1 MQKICIKE
9 VATHRKGCV
18 MRMRDEK
25 LKAAVLARGASL
37 VPSGPRLGL
46 LASVPVLVAAL
57 WACGG
62 GSGAPFDSLAPAEQS
77 DLAKA
82 PDLYGIDSSGVG
94 GDSGGDG
101 GAAGGAGD
109 GAPLGRAT
117 VTLTDAKGN
126 SVSGTTDANGKF
138 LLKYKTSVFKPPLVL
153 RVVDAGGNVLAS
165 ATDESAAAGKVHRIS
180 VNPLTDKITSDIL
193 QAAVTG
199 TDKVYDGSKVDSSK
213 LASAK
218 ANLLTSVSGAL
229 QTAGFAN
236 TSQFDAVKSVYSY
249 DGTGVDAVIESI
261 SHTRDPASGVTQ
273 LRAKLAAIQNNADG
287 TVVPT
292 LITAA
297 TPLASSA
304 VALPSN
310 PALTYSKLNAWVVE
324 LNRCLALA
332 PAARAADANCINN
345 TGERLVSNS
354 FKNSSM
360 DLAASY
366 SNLFSNADRSAVQGS
381 TASNPTVLYTARS
394 SGSSIDDV
402 AVVEMTI
409 NQPGTGPLAG
419 SLTTPIS
426 YTSTFVFRRD
436 DSLTRAVAGN
446 WILKGNQ
453 RSFNWSIE
461 PQYVRLTQANPA
473 RQANVADGKNSP
485 SFATAG
491 LRLNFSDSNFDPA
504 SATFKASGVYAVRL
518 TGPGLPSSGVVWA
531 PLNVT
536 GSTPL
541 RVLNKTGTI
550 PAPGTFA
557 TIPQRDFRMGAVTLS
572 GEPLAVWCGTCVYR
586 ADTPTGTDF
595 SKIQMAAQYQAEIYV
610 NGSSTPIIE
619 TARLTAPIQ
628 APSLII
634 STPMHDMSGNLA
646 TVTPPKAAT
655 SAVTAQWV
663 RVAGAPRIETAGN
676 YFIYNTARSWYAF
689 SANVP
694 DAYSVN
700 PTSTSVDITNGSAG
714 FPAAATTDYLEIDL
728 YGHLARAYYTQ
739 AFAYSP

>member
-18 MRMRDEK
+18 MKMRDEK
-25 LKAAVLARGASL
+25 LKAAVLARGVSL

-94 GDSGGDG
+94 GDSSGDG
-101 GAAGGAGD
+101 GAAGSAGD

-117 VTLTDAKGN
+117 VTLTDANGN

-165 ATDESAAAGKVHRIS
+165 ATDESAAAGKVH
-180 VNPLTDKITSDIL
+180 
-193 QAAVTG
+193 
-199 TDKVYDGSKVDSSK
+199 DGSKVDSSK

-218 ANLLTSVSGAL
+218 ANLLASVSGAL
-229 QTAGFAN
+229 QTAGFAT
-236 TSQFDAVKSVYSY
+236 TSRFDAVKSVYSY

-354 FKNSSM
+354 FKQNSM
-360 DLAASY
+360 YLAASY
-366 SNLFSNADRSAVQGS
+366 SNLFSNADRSAIQGS
-381 TASNPTVLYTARS
+381 TVSNPTVLFTTRT
-394 SGSSIDDV
+394 SGSSVDDA

-419 SLTTPIS
+419 SLTSPIA
-426 YTSTFVFRRD
+426 YTATFVFRRD
-436 DSLTRAVAGN
+436 DTLTRAVAGN

-453 RSFNWSIE
+453 RNFYWSIE
-461 PQYVRLTQANPA
+461 PQYVRATQANPA
-473 RQANVADGKNSP
+473 RKPNVDDGRNGPSYVNS
-485 SFATAG
+485 G
-491 LRLNFSDSNFDPA
+491 LRLNFSGAIFDPA

-518 TGPGLPSSGVVWA
+518 TGPGLPSNGVVWA
-531 PLNVT
+531 PGDTT
-536 GSTPL
+536 GTSVL

-550 PAPGTFA
+550 PSPGTLA
-557 TIPQRDFRMGAVTLS
+557 TVAQRDFRMGAVALN
-572 GEPLAVWCGTCVYR
+572 GDPLAVWCGTCVYK
-586 ADTPTGTDF
+586 ADTASGTDF
-595 SKIQMAAQYQAEIYV
+595 SKTQMAAQYQAEIYV
-610 NGSSTPIIE
+610 NGASTPVIE

-628 APSLII
+628 APSLVV

-646 TVTPPKAAT
+646 TVTTPKA
-655 SAVTAQWV
+655 SSTA
-663 RVAGAPRIETAGN
+663 
-676 YFIYNTARSWYAF
+676 
-689 SANVP
+689 
-694 DAYSVN
+694 
-700 PTSTSVDITNGSAG
+700 
-714 FPAAATTDYLEIDL
+714 
-728 YGHLARAYYTQ
+728 
-739 AFAYSP
+739 

>member
-1 MQKICIKE
+1 MK
-9 VATHRKGCV
+9 T
-18 MRMRDEK
+18 RDEK
-25 LKAAVLARGASL
+25 LKGVVAPQGATVVQAL
-37 VPSGPRLGL
+37 PRLGL
-46 LASVPVLVAAL
+46 LALAPAVAAVL

-62 GSGAPFDSLAPAEQS
+62 GSSGSLDPLAAAAQS

-82 PDLYGIDSSGVG
+82 PELYGIEDSGVG
-94 GDSGGDG
+94 GDGSGDG
-101 GAAGGAGD
+101 GAAGSAGD
-109 GAPLGRAT
+109 GAPLGRST

-126 SVSGTTDANGKF
+126 TVSGTTDANGKF
-138 LLKYKTSVFKPPLVL
+138 LLKYKTALFTPPLVL
-153 RVVDAGGNVLAS
+153 RVTDAGGNVLAS
-165 ATDESAAAGKVHRIS
+165 ATDESASTGKVHRIS

-193 QAAVTG
+193 QTAVTG
-199 TDKVYDGSKVDSSK
+199 TDKVYDGSKVDVSK

-218 ANLLTSVSGAL
+218 ANLLASVSTAL

-287 TVVPT
+287 TVVST

-310 PALTYSKLNAWVVE
+310 PALTFSKLNAWVVE

-366 SNLFSNADRSAVQGS
+366 SNLFSNSDRSAVQGS
-381 TASNPTVLYTARS
+381 TASNPVVLFTARS
-394 SGSSIDDV
+394 SGSSVDDV
-402 AVVEMTI
+402 AVVELTI

-426 YTSTFVFRRD
+426 YTTTFVFRRD
-436 DSLTRAVAGN
+436 DSLTRAVASN

-453 RSFNWSIE
+453 RNFNWGIE

-473 RQANVADGKNSP
+473 RQANVNDGKNSP

-550 PAPGTFA
+550 PSPGTFA
-557 TIPQRDFRMGAVTLS
+557 TVPQRDFRMGAVTLS

-610 NGSSTPIIE
+610 SGSSTPIIE

-628 APSLII
+628 APSLVT

-655 SAVTAQWV
+655 SVVTAQWV

-694 DAYSVN
+694 DALSIN
-700 PTSTSVDITNGSAG
+700 PTSTSVDITGGSSG

>member
-1 MQKICIKE
+1 MRSRIRQKRCFMK
-9 VATHRKGCV
+9 T
-18 MRMRDEK
+18 RDEE
-25 LKAAVLARGASL
+25 LKGAGPL
-37 VPSGPRLGL
+37 HGTAFGGRLPRLGL
-46 LASVPVLVAAL
+46 LASATVLAAVL
-57 WACGG
+57 SACGG
-62 GSGAPFDSLAPAEQS
+62 GSTASVDPLAPAEQS

-94 GDSGGDG
+94 GDGGGDG

-117 VTLTDAKGN
+117 VTLTDSQGN
-126 SVSGTTDANGKF
+126 TVSGTTDANGKF
-138 LLKYKTSVFKPPLVL
+138 LLKYKTSVFKPPMVL

-165 ATDESAAAGKVHRIS
+165 ATDESAATGKVHRIS

-193 QAAVTG
+193 QGAVTG
-199 TDKVYDGSKVDSSK
+199 TDKAYDGSKLDASK

-218 ANLLTSVSGAL
+218 ANLLASVSTAL
-229 QTAGFAN
+229 QTAGFGD
-236 TSQFDAVKSVYSY
+236 TSKFDAVKSVYAY
-249 DGTGVDAVIESI
+249 DGNGVDAVIESI
-261 SHTRDPASGVTQ
+261 SHTRDPGTGVTQ
-273 LRAKLAAIQNNADG
+273 LRAKLTGIQNNADG
-287 TVVPT
+287 TVVSN

-297 TPLASSA
+297 TPLPSSA

-366 SNLFSNADRSAVQGS
+366 SNLFSNTDRSAVQGS
-381 TASNPTVLYTARS
+381 TASNPVVLFTARS
-394 SGSSIDDV
+394 SGSNVDDI
-402 AVVEMTI
+402 AVVELTI

-419 SLTTPIS
+419 SSTTPIS

-436 DSLTRAVAGN
+436 DNLTRAVAGN

-453 RSFNWSIE
+453 RNFNWSIE
-461 PQYVRLTQANPA
+461 PEYFRSTQANPA
-473 RQANVADGKNSP
+473 RQANVNDGKNYP

-491 LRLNFSDSNFDPA
+491 LRLNFSGASFDPA
-504 SATFKASGVYAVRL
+504 TATFKASGVYAVRL
-518 TGPGLPSSGVVWA
+518 TGPGLPSGGVVWA
-531 PLNVT
+531 PIDTT
-536 GSTPL
+536 GTSVL
-541 RVLNKTGTI
+541 RILNKTGTI
-550 PAPGTFA
+550 PSPGTL
-557 TIPQRDFRMGAVTLS
+557 TTVPQRDFRMGGVTLG
-572 GEPLAVWCGTCVYR
+572 GEPLAVWNGNLVYR
-586 ADTPTGTDF
+586 ADSPSGTDF

-628 APSLII
+628 APSLVT

-646 TVTPPKAAT
+646 AVAPPRAASSTVTT
-655 SAVTAQWV
+655 QWV
-663 RVAGAPRIETAGN
+663 RVAGAPTIDSAST
-676 YFIYNTARSWYAF
+676 YYMYNSINKLIVA
-689 SANVP
+689 SANVS
-694 DAYSVN
+694 DALSVK
-700 PTSTSVDITNGSAG
+700 PTSTSVTISNGAAG
-714 FPAAATTDYLEIDL
+714 FPAATTADYLELDI
-728 YGHLARAYYTQ
+728 YGRLARAYYAQ
-739 AFAYSP
+739 GYVYSP